1 MKSILKYILVA
12 VGAAAIAVLIT
23 LIIPKGRDVTV
34 LERNAVNEYSDKVM
48 AHLEEIDFDTS
59 EVDQGN
65 ESNPVYNGFP
75 LDRYIAYTLEY
86 FNDFKDKKEVSVKE
100 IKDFLASHFDIDV
113 EEDVINGV
121 GISPLLLDKYVSHE
135 PVSKVYSIKKEFS
148 KREIAD
154 IKISK
159 YIMTGDI
166 KVNSDNTIYT
176 VTYNKYTAKSPYD
189 VLPHSDGG
197 NAGVNDYLNGKGK
210 ISSIKAL
217 ITADN
222 AESIT
227 PTEKQTTIEY
237 TIKDDHLCIK
247 SIK

>member
-135 PVSKVYSIKKEFS
+135 PVSKV
-148 KREIAD
+148 
-154 IKISK
+154 
-159 YIMTGDI
+159 
-166 KVNSDNTIYT
+166 
-176 VTYNKYTAKSPYD
+176 
-189 VLPHSDGG
+189 
-197 NAGVNDYLNGKGK
+197 
-210 ISSIKAL
+210 
-217 ITADN
+217 
-222 AESIT
+222 
-227 PTEKQTTIEY
+227 
-237 TIKDDHLCIK
+237 
-247 SIK
+247 